1 MLIERGGA
9 TAGGGGGGGGGG
21 KVGFKILILL
31 KMQR

>member
-9 TAGGGGGGGGGG
+9 GAGAGGGG

>member
-9 TAGGGGGGGGGG
+9 TAGGGGGGGGG

>member
-9 TAGGGGGGGGGG
+9 AAGARAGGG

>member
-9 TAGGGGGGGGGG
+9 TAARAGGG

>member
-9 TAGGGGGGGGGG
+9 TAGGGGGGG

>member
-9 TAGGGGGGGGGG
+9 GAGAGGG

>member
-9 TAGGGGGGGGGG
+9 TAAAGGGGG

>member
-9 TAGGGGGGGGGG
+9 TAAGGGGGG

>member
-9 TAGGGGGGGGGG
+9 TARARGG

>member
-1 MLIERGGA
+1 MMLIERGGA
-9 TAGGGGGGGGGG
+9 TAGGGG

>member
-9 TAGGGGGGGGGG
+9 TAGAGGG
-21 KVGFKILILL
+21 KVGFKIWILL